1 MKPNDESS
9 KERNLIIEE
18 IFDSSKMGIIAIS
31 VGQSLIAS
39 SGNIHPASSEHSSND
54 IAPTRMS
61 ACPITDH
68 IFSVKLIG

>member
-1 MKPNDESS
+1 
-9 KERNLIIEE
+9 
-18 IFDSSKMGIIAIS
+18 MGIIAIS
-31 VGQSLIAS
+31 VGQSLVAS

-68 IFSVKLIG
+68 IFSVKLIGEL